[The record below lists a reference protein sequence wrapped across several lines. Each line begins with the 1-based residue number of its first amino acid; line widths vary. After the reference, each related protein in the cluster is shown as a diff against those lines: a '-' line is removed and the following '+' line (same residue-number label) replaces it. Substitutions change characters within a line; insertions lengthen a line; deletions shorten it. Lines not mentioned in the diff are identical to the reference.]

1 MKVVILA
8 GGKTNLPGKLK
19 NIPKSL
25 IEIKGRPL
33 LEYQLDLLKK
43 YKLDGDVRL
52 TLYFGAKDILKYL
65 KKKDPKGKIT
75 GKRGK
80 IAGIEYVI
88 GPKPLGTG
96 GAIRN
101 AAKDIKKDFLVMNG
115 DVLTNINLGE
125 FIKFYKKN
133 ISEPRFFSSSP
144 FLRAYTPQ
152 ILPLEISPLRK
163 RVSYEDILGA
173 MTVYYTQDGSHLGL
187 VKVKND
193 RVVEFIAKPDYQY
206 SGYIN
211 AGFYILSPEIFKL
224 KCLKAKKKN
233 EAFNIEKCF
242 FSELAKNSQLIA
254 YVHRGLWTDIGTEAR
269 FKIAETIAEKIIQ
282 QEKI

>member
-1 MKVVILA
+1 MKVIILA
-8 GGKTNLPGKLK
+8 GGKTDLPGKLK

-52 TLYFGAKDILKYL
+52 TLYYKADEILKYL

-75 GKRGK
+75 GKKGK

-88 GPKPLGTG
+88 GSKPLGTG

-101 AAKDIKKDFLVMNG
+101 AVGDLKKDFIVMNG
-115 DVLTNINLGE
+115 DVLSNINLNE
-125 FIKFYKKN
+125 YIKFYKKN
-133 ISEPRFFSSSP
+133 IATPRFFGSSFVSRLYP
-144 FLRAYTPQ
+144 PQ
-152 ILPLEISPLRK
+152 ILPLEISPFRK
-163 RVSYEDILGA
+163 RVPYEQTLGA
-173 MTVYYTQDGSHLGL
+173 MVVYYTQDGSRLGL

-193 RVVEFIAKPDYQY
+193 KVIKFEDKPDYQY

-211 AGFYILSPEIFKL
+211 AGFYIFSPQLFQEKYL
-224 KCLKAKKKN
+224 KSINKN
-233 EAFNIEKCF
+233 EPFNIEKVVF
-242 FSELAKNSQLIA
+242 TKLAEKSQLLA
-254 YVHRGLWTDIGTEAR
+254 HVHRGLWIDIGSEEGLKA
-269 FKIAETIAEKIIQ
+269 AESIVEKLN
-282 QEKI
+282 EK

>member
-1 MKVVILA
+1 MKVIILA

-25 IEIKGRPL
+25 IEINGRPL

-43 YKLDGDVRL
+43 HKLDDIRL
-52 TLYFGAKDILKYL
+52 SLYFGAKEILKYL

-75 GKRGK
+75 GKKGK

-88 GPKPLGTG
+88 ESKPLGTG

-101 AAKDIKKDFLVMNG
+101 AAKDLKKDFIVMNG
-115 DVLTNINLGE
+115 DVLTNINLTE
-125 FIKFYKKN
+125 YIKFYKKN
-133 ISEPRFFSSSP
+133 ISEPRFFTSSP
-144 FLRAYTPQ
+144 FLRTYTPK

-173 MTVYYTQDGSHLGL
+173 MAVFYTQDISELGL
-187 VKVKND
+187 VKIKNN
-193 RVVEFIAKPDYQY
+193 RMVEFAEKPDYQY

-211 AGFYILSPEIFKL
+211 AGFYILSPQVFQVKIYKSKKPGEGFPIETNIFP
-224 KCLKAKKKN
+224 
-233 EAFNIEKCF
+233 
-242 FSELAKNSQLIA
+242 ELAKNSQLLV
-254 YVHRGLWTDIGTEAR
+254 YVHRGLWTDIGSEEGLEKAN
-269 FKIAETIAEKIIQ
+269 FIADKLNEK
-282 QEKI
+282 E